1 MQSRSDC
8 QVHHFDSMLQLMSGL
23 GCVRMLYCLR
33 EDLLNMRMSYKP
45 HPRPTAVMQLDDM
58 ILQT

>member
-1 MQSRSDC
+1 
-8 QVHHFDSMLQLMSGL
+8 MSGL

-33 EDLLNMRMSYKP
+33 EDLFDMRMSYEP

-58 ILQT
+58 ILQK